1 MIKVATFVSAAAL
14 FACVVASQAT
24 PAYADEEDDKDFT
37 ERLVSTSEECT
48 KITGAPYKFMGKL
61 TVPTSKLSV
70 SGCSNISDGLRAV
83 CQDNS
88 AVDSAKANLR
98 ASVSK
103 IKTVVCE
110 YADPKAATATVA
122 VRGSALHV
130 WINIDMPDPSERARC
145 MIANALKL
153 KYKGDLDAKCLERKH

>member
-1 MIKVATFVSAAAL
+1 MMKVAALTALAL
-14 FACVVASQAT
+14 FATLA
-24 PAYADEEDDKDFT
+24 PAFADEEDDKAFT
-37 ERLVSTSEECT
+37 EYLDSTSEECG
-48 KITGAPYKFMGKL
+48 KIAGAAYKFKGKMN
-61 TVPTSKLSV
+61 VATSKLSV

-88 AVDSAKANLR
+88 AVDSAKANLK
-98 ASVSK
+98 ANLAKLSS
-103 IKTVVCE
+103 VVCE

-122 VRGSALHV
+122 LKGNALHV

-145 MIANALKL
+145 TIANALKL